1 MAERRTRKTQKC
13 KQEKTKNSSKIK
25 TLWQEGVG
33 RAEGR
38 REMEEDSLLN
48 SNWAL
53 LVIINAD
60 NDEYKRA
67 KNTLVQGEE
76 AQALQILEE
85 LRRQVKPS

>member
-1 MAERRTRKTQKC
+1 M
-13 KQEKTKNSSKIK
+13 
-25 TLWQEGVG
+25 
-33 RAEGR
+33 EGR